1 MTNIDRDICEAIR
14 AELEWDSNLA
24 ELAIQVRVDGPL
36 VILSGTVGSW
46 AERLAVQEAAKRVA
60 GVCDLSNKITVKLN
74 RTVKF
79 TDAELAE
86 ALWAT
91 LERDVFI
98 SRRKI
103 RCSVSAG
110 RVVLE
115 GEVDCCAQRDEA
127 ERAVRNV
134 RGVRSVL
141 NQISVRPTDS
151 DPYQLQTSIEAAVE
165 RRIDGEARNVYLDV
179 HDRKVILSG
188 LVHCSAERQLVV
200 DAARGTRGVRSVDDR
215 LSVEPQR

>member
-1 MTNIDRDICEAIR
+1 MDRDLCEAIR
-14 AELEWDSNLA
+14 AELEWDANLA
-24 ELAIQVRVDGPL
+24 ELAIEVQVDGSL

-46 AERLAVQEAAKRVA
+46 AERLAAQDAAKRVA
-60 GVCDLSNKITVKLN
+60 GVREVSNKIAVQLH
-74 RTVKF
+74 RSARS

-86 ALWAT
+86 ALRVT

-103 RCSVSAG
+103 RCSVSTG
-110 RVVLE
+110 QVVIE
-115 GEVDCCAQRDEA
+115 GEVDCCAQRDDA

-134 RGVRSVL
+134 RGVRNVL
-141 NQISVRPTDS
+141 NQISVRATDS
-151 DPYQLQTSIEAAVE
+151 DPYQLQKSIEAAVE

-188 LVHCSAERQLVV
+188 VVHCAAERQLVV

-215 LSVEPQR
+215 LSVEPRR